1 VRIVFSTEKFAKNF
15 ISGLKM
21 EKKFGKEEKVSK
33 NPFQWE
39 CLVGFTKSNSS
50 EQNIGRNHRLKINFQ
65 RYVVVQAKTKHERSR
80 QTQ

>member
-1 VRIVFSTEKFAKNF
+1 VRIVFSTEKFTKNF

-21 EKKFGKEEKVSK
+21 EEKFGKEEKVSK
-33 NPFQWE
+33 NPFQ
-39 CLVGFTKSNSS
+39 CGLFTKSNSS
-50 EQNIGRNHRLKINFQ
+50 EQNICRNRRLKINFQ